1 MMIDTIIFDNEG
13 VIVDTEPVW
22 DKEQE
27 IFLGRRGIEYKK
39 DRIKHLLS
47 GRSITDGVR
56 ILKHEYNL
64 TGDEMVLSDERYA
77 IVKNLLKSDVSF
89 IEGFM
94 DFYELI
100 KHKYK
105 TGIATSMDEELLNII
120 DKKLFLSDLFGGNI
134 YTLKHVR
141 YKSKPCPDIFLYA
154 AKELKSSPDN
164 CIVIEDSP
172 NGIDAARKAGM
183 KCIGLA
189 TTYSDEKLRNA
200 NMIVKSFSE
209 INIDQLKLI

>member
-1 MMIDTIIFDNEG
+1 MIDAIIFDNEG
-13 VIVDTEPVW
+13 VVADTEPVW

-27 IFLGRRGIEYKK
+27 IFLGRRGIVYKK

-47 GRSITDGVR
+47 GRSITDGVK
-56 ILKHEYNL
+56 ILKQEYNL

-77 IVKNLLKSDVSF
+77 IVKNLLKSDIYF

-94 DFYELI
+94 EFYELV

-105 TGIATSMDEELLNII
+105 TCIATSMDEELLNII
-120 DKKLFLSDLFGGNI
+120 DKKLLLNELFNKNI
-134 YTLKHVR
+134 YTLKHVS

-154 AKELKSSPDN
+154 AKELKSSPYN
-164 CIVIEDSP
+164 CLVIEDSP
-172 NGIDAARKAGM
+172 NGIDAAREAGM

-189 TTYSDEKLRNA
+189 TTYSDEKLKNA
-200 NMIVKSFSE
+200 DLIVKSFSE
-209 INIDQLKLI
+209 INIEKLKLI

>member
-1 MMIDTIIFDNEG
+1 MIDAIIFDNEG
-13 VIVDTEPVW
+13 VVVDTEPVW
-22 DKEQE
+22 DKEHE
-27 IFLGRRGIEYKK
+27 IFLARRGIVYKK

-47 GRSITDGVR
+47 GRSITDGVKV
-56 ILKHEYNL
+56 LKQEYNL

-77 IVKNLLKSDVSF
+77 IVKNLLKSDIYF

-94 DFYELI
+94 EFYELA

-105 TGIATSMDEELLNII
+105 TCIATSMDEELLNIV
-120 DKKLFLSDLFGGNI
+120 DKKLLLNELFDGNI

-154 AKELKSSPDN
+154 AKELKSNP
-164 CIVIEDSP
+164 CYCLVIEDSP
-172 NGIDAARKAGM
+172 NGIDAAREAGM

-189 TTYSDEKLRNA
+189 TTYSDEKLKNA
-200 NMIVKSFSE
+200 DLIVKSFSE
-209 INIDQLKLI
+209 INIEQLKLI